1 MENKSLR
8 ALAIF
13 IIIGFVFIV
22 NFAFFGVQ
30 GRYYVLDAL
39 DSNKDI
45 TLTSILG
52 VEVSRCNDLTKEQLE
67 QVFDYLVEKELE

>member
-1 MENKSLR
+1 MKWMY
-8 ALAIF
+8 
-13 IIIGFVFIV
+13 
-22 NFAFFGVQ
+22 
-30 GRYYVLDAL
+30 YYVLDAL

>member
-1 MENKSLR
+1 MLKFR
-8 ALAIF
+8 GKQLAS
-13 IIIGFVFIV
+13 GAV
-22 NFAFFGVQ
+22 
-30 GRYYVLDAL
+30 

>member
-1 MENKSLR
+1 MWGHILDDPN
-8 ALAIF
+8 
-13 IIIGFVFIV
+13 
-22 NFAFFGVQ
+22 VQ
-30 GRYYVLDAL
+30 SI
-39 DSNKDI
+39 SNKDI

>member
-1 MENKSLR
+1 MFKNMLKFR
-8 ALAIF
+8 GKQLAS
-13 IIIGFVFIV
+13 GTVV
-22 NFAFFGVQ
+22 NE
-30 GRYYVLDAL
+30 RMYYYVLDAL

>member
-1 MENKSLR
+1 MLKFR
-8 ALAIF
+8 GKQLAS
-13 IIIGFVFIV
+13 GAVV
-22 NFAFFGVQ
+22 NE
-30 GRYYVLDAL
+30 RMYYYVL

>member
-1 MENKSLR
+1 MLKFR
-8 ALAIF
+8 DKQLAS
-13 IIIGFVFIV
+13 GAVV
-22 NFAFFGVQ
+22 NE
-30 GRYYVLDAL
+30 RMYYYVLDAL

-52 VEVSRCNDLTKEQLE
+52 EVSRCNDLTKEQLE